1 MQNSYIVEL
10 DSQNFSSV
18 LESSLTSP
26 VIVYFWADAE
36 PQSVA
41 LKQVLVN
48 IANSYNGLLTLAT
61 LDCQQHPMLARQ
73 FGLQVLPTIALFSQ
87 GQPVDGLTGPQTE
100 ATICAMLQ
108 SYLPNSDEIALN
120 HAVTLIQQ
128 GEFAKA
134 LQELKALDDKLGKV
148 AAYKLALAECYIETK
163 QFDLAQK
170 LLATIL
176 LQDQDANF
184 KRLLAKVELHLQAAD
199 SDEIRHLQQQVAQ
212 NPNDLALEYQLA
224 LAFSQAEQA
233 ERALEILLAI
243 LHRDLDFA
251 QGDAKKTTMNIL
263 ASLGQG
269 NELASRY
276 RRKLYALLY

>member
-1 MQNSYIVEL
+1 MQNSYIIEL
-10 DSQNFSSV
+10 DSQNISSV
-18 LESSLTSP
+18 LESSLTTP
-26 VIVYFWADAE
+26 VMFYFWAEAE
-36 PQSVA
+36 PDSVT
-41 LKQVLVN
+41 LKQILTN
-48 IANSYNGLLTLAT
+48 IANGYNGLLTLAT
-61 LDCQQHPMLARQ
+61 LDCQQQPMLARQ

-87 GQPVDGLTGPQTE
+87 GQPVDGLTGLQTE
-100 ATICAMLQ
+100 ETVRAMLQ
-108 SYLPNSDEIALN
+108 NYLPNSDEIALN
-120 HAVTLIQQ
+120 QAVTLIEQ

-134 LQELKALDDKLGKV
+134 LQELKVLDEKLGKV

-199 SDEIRHLQQQVAQ
+199 SDEIRDLQQQVAQ
-212 NPNDLALEYQLA
+212 NPGDLALEYQLA
-224 LAFSQAEQA
+224 LAFNQAEQA
-233 ERALEILLAI
+233 ERALELLLAI
-243 LHRDLDFA
+243 LRRDLDFA

>member
-10 DSQNFSSV
+10 DSQNISSV
-18 LESSLTSP
+18 LESSLTTP
-26 VIVYFWADAE
+26 VMFYFWAEAE
-36 PQSVA
+36 PDSVT
-41 LKQVLVN
+41 LKQILTN
-48 IANSYNGLLTLAT
+48 IANGYNGLLTLAT
-61 LDCQQHPMLARQ
+61 LDCAQQPMLARQ

-87 GQPVDGLTGPQTE
+87 GQPVDGLTGLQTE
-100 ATICAMLQ
+100 ETVRAMLQ
-108 SYLPNSDEIALN
+108 AYLPNSDEIALN
-120 HAVTLIQQ
+120 QAVTLIEQ

-134 LQELKALDDKLGKV
+134 LQDLKTLDEKLGKE
-148 AAYKLALAECYIETK
+148 ATYKLALAECYIETK
-163 QFDLAQK
+163 QFDLAQN

-199 SDEIRHLQQQVAQ
+199 SDEIRDLQQQVAQ
-212 NPNDLALEYQLA
+212 SPGDLALEYQLA
-224 LAFSQAEQA
+224 LAFNQAEQA
-233 ERALEILLAI
+233 ERALELLLAI
-243 LHRDLDFA
+243 LRRDLDFA

-263 ASLGQG
+263 AALGQG